1 MVRFAIIV
9 LSISLLLPGCAWIRG
24 WGEPEPGEPSELVKF
39 DQTLKVKKVWSTSV
53 GDGLGKQGIGIA
65 PLYSSG
71 KLYAADYEGRLTAVD
86 AETGNKL
93 WQQKTDLP
101 FSGGPGLEGNLL
113 VMGTID
119 GQVQAFNADTGSSL
133 WQTRVSSEVLA
144 APAIGDNIVVVR
156 CIDGR
161 VFGLDAS
168 NGNRLWIYDR
178 SVPLLTLRGNSALL
192 VRAGAV
198 FIGYDDG
205 TIVALE
211 LEDGGLAWE
220 QNFVN
225 PEGRTELDR
234 LADIGDQMVMVASDL
249 IVSSY
254 KNRVSALAGNSG
266 RLLWFKDISSETGV
280 QVDRVNLAI
289 SASNGEVWMLD
300 RRNGSTMWK
309 QDQLLNRGL
318 GRPAFYGSQLVVGDA
333 EGYLHWINVETGDFV
348 ARVREGKKGF
358 AGAPIS
364 VGTTLYVLTND
375 GTLAAY
381 RAGAAL

>member
-9 LSISLLLPGCAWIRG
+9 LSVSLLLPGCAWIRG
-24 WGEPEPGEPSELVKF
+24 WGDPEPGEPSELVKF

-318 GRPAFYGSQLVVGDA
+318 GRPAFYGNQLVVGDA
-333 EGYLHWINVETGDFV
+333 EGYLHWINVETGEFV